1 MFDFKVHLYVNGEVN
16 SNFVYIDCNIV
27 KYVTDQTYCTFS
39 SSPEMS
45 IKTWMLGKESNYF
58 SLT

>member
-1 MFDFKVHLYVNGEVN
+1 MIGFKVHLYVYVEVN

-27 KYVTDQTYCTFS
+27 KYVTDHTHCTFS

-45 IKTWMLGKESNYF
+45 IKTWMLAKGSNYF